1 MVPFYF
7 DRSVD
12 TLCVVP
18 IDYLEQV
25 LNTFPRSVILSSK
38 SLILKTILYK
48 NYNIADITI

>member
-48 NYNIADITI
+48 KYNIADITI